1 MAARLHPPYVV
12 LQCATLRELPILVG
26 KSIIRYTYGIAECT
40 VLVLAVIPVKY
51 NKKASSCLKIRNI
64 KREEVIHTG
73 TQRKWGD
80 EVFKEYREEH
90 KKRCA
95 PRYTPCACK
104 R

>member
-51 NKKASSCLKIRNI
+51 NKRNI
-64 KREEVIHTG
+64 IMFENP
-73 TQRKWGD
+73 Q
-80 EVFKEYREEH
+80 Y
-90 KKRCA
+90 
-95 PRYTPCACK
+95 
-104 R
+104 